1 MKINPPNKLSL
12 EWVQSPDGMALFF
25 DKATWEAFRRVA
37 HTHEQ
42 SPEHMI
48 LRAVV
53 GCLGSI
59 VEDNMVLNR
68 FLRGTSSSD

>member
-1 MKINPPNKLSL
+1 MEISPDTKLSL
-12 EWVQSPDGMALFF
+12 EWVKEPEGISLFF
-25 DKATWEAFRRVA
+25 DKATWEAFKLVA
-37 HTHEQ
+37 ETHQQ

-59 VEDNMVLNR
+59 LEDNMVLNR
-68 FLRGTSSSD
+68 ILRRPDEHG